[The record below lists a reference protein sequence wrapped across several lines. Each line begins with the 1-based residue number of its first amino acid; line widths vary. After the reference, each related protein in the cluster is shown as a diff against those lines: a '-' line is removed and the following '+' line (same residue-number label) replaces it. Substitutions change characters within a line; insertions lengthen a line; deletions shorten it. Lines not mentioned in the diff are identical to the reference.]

1 MDIAYMTTLKL
12 DGFFVG
18 KSPLTTNDMRS
29 FKNTTSIGSSFL
41 IYLQLKKPT
50 YYRQEN
56 MCRFFCWP
64 FDRVEFLK
72 GQWWDL
78 SPTLSLR
85 QNGLFEWLLCYQF
98 MVCNQSFPTFG
109 AYGQDFKTNKINNHC
124 GKLYIS

>member
-50 YYRQEN
+50 YYR
-56 MCRFFCWP
+56 
-64 FDRVEFLK
+64 
-72 GQWWDL
+72 
-78 SPTLSLR
+78 
-85 QNGLFEWLLCYQF
+85 
-98 MVCNQSFPTFG
+98 
-109 AYGQDFKTNKINNHC
+109 
-124 GKLYIS
+124 